1 MGCHCLLCHLCR
13 DHCINGPGGAVAHP
27 HSRVPRRNSW
37 PISQVGQRSSVML
50 GDWPHT
56 QRGQAGTQTPASVCP
71 GRKDEAWVQLLRP
84 GHLQRARYR
93 AVNSVHHLL
102 RHPAL
107 VPCGPHVPGWGQEID
122 LQVDASP
129 RAELQA
135 WPAVSMPPC
144 PPRCPPCSWEAL
156 RQGPPG
162 TPTAF
167 SDSSFPL
174 QPCRDSAS

>member
-1 MGCHCLLCHLCR
+1 MRTQCFLC
-13 DHCINGPGGAVAHP
+13 PS
-27 HSRVPRRNSW
+27 SRVSSRRHVS
-37 PISQVGQRSSVML
+37 SLEGTRSHSVRL
-50 GDWPHT
+50 L
-56 QRGQAGTQTPASVCP
+56 AGVCVCGAGGGRCP